1 MSPTFATV
9 PSFVQATPTFGV
21 GAACEVPANVRPKAR
36 IMAVAIAIDEIFFFI
51 DSPFFSLA
59 INAEQWAN

>member
-1 MSPTFATV
+1 ML
-9 PSFVQATPTFGV
+9 
-21 GAACEVPANVRPKAR
+21 KAR

>member
-1 MSPTFATV
+1 
-9 PSFVQATPTFGV
+9 
-21 GAACEVPANVRPKAR
+21 
-36 IMAVAIAIDEIFFFI
+36 MAVAIAIDEIFFFI

>member
-1 MSPTFATV
+1 MSPTFAIV
-9 PSFVQATPTFGV
+9 PNLVQATPTLGV
-21 GAACEVPANVRPKAR
+21 GAACELPANERPKAR

-51 DSPFFSLA
+51 DSPFCSLA